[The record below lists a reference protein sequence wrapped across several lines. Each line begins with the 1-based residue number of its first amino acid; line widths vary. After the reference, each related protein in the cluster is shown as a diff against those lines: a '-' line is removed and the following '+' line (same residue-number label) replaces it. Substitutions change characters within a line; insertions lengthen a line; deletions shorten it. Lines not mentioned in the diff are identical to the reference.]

1 MKITKHMTVD
11 YLVLYHDGS
20 NVMTCLNVVFYWDGL
35 NSCRY
40 EIRVSI
46 ESGAIQK
53 IWQFMAISPIGKQR
67 SHPWNVSTN
76 EGAVTRK
83 YDNSWPSNQGFS
95 NFLFEH
101 KVFITFQLVNFI
113 LNQIGSL
120 VFKSRNSPA
129 AEHIKLKI
137 LYFKISP
144 RCPSRPKYRSLL
156 KVNYSFD
163 VLYQYHYMTLRDK
176 LILYRS
182 QDCYSHLRE

>member
-1 MKITKHMTVD
+1 MYFVFTMIGAMTSLQCGIIEMV
-11 YLVLYHDGS
+11 YS
-20 NVMTCLNVVFYWDGL
+20 
-35 NSCRY
+35 SSRY

-53 IWQFMAISPIGKQR
+53 ILQFMAISPIGKQR

-113 LNQIGSL
+113 LNQIGRLRLYSNQETSQL
-120 VFKSRNSPA
+120 LHTISWRF
-129 AEHIKLKI
+129 
-137 LYFKISP
+137 YFKISP
-144 RCPSRPKYRSLL
+144 LVHPAP
-156 KVNYSFD
+156 NID
-163 VLYQYHYMTLRDK
+163 LYLK
-176 LILYRS
+176 LIIVLMFS
-182 QDCYSHLRE
+182 INIIIWHCVTQ

>member
-1 MKITKHMTVD
+1 
-11 YLVLYHDGS
+11 
-20 NVMTCLNVVFYWDGL
+20 
-35 NSCRY
+35 
-40 EIRVSI
+40 
-46 ESGAIQK
+46 
-53 IWQFMAISPIGKQR
+53 MAISPIGKQR
-67 SHPWNVSTN
+67 SYQWNVSTN
-76 EGAVTRK
+76 EGTVTRK

-129 AEHIKLKI
+129 AGHIKLKI

-144 RCPSRPKYRSLL
+144 RCPSSPKYRSLL

-176 LILYRS
+176 VILYRS
-182 QDCYSHLRE
+182 QDCNSHLREENKSVQTIYIDKIIWTTLYCYNCI